1 MKRKIH
7 IELLATSALAIVLT
21 LLFAL
26 FVFYGL
32 FQEQI
37 VGDLKADA
45 WVLKNMHVFDH
56 IADVHPDT
64 YDLNGESLRITVVG
78 EDGSVIFDSNAD
90 AAAMSNHEDR
100 PEVRRALETG
110 EGSGTRRSETLDKN
124 LFYYAVK
131 LKNGTVLRISREADS
146 FFAVLWNLLPTVAG
160 VFFVLFLLSIFLAHY
175 FTKSI
180 VEPIERMAENLS
192 EPGQEAAYREL
203 APFAAKI
210 RQQHEDIL
218 KSAQMRQEFTANVS
232 HELKTPLTAISGYA
246 ELMEHGMAGKENTER
261 FAREI
266 HKNAERLL
274 SLINDII
281 QLSQLD
287 DGKRQ
292 MEYRD
297 VDLFQ
302 LAEECVDMLSMNARK
317 LNVTME
323 VRGRSTV
330 VSGDRQLLE
339 ELLYNLCDNAIRY
352 NNQGGKVTVT
362 TGTEDGSPFLSVKDT
377 GIGIPGEHQERVFE
391 RFYRVDK
398 SRSKATGG
406 TGLGLAIVKH
416 IVAQHGAKLFLD
428 SQISKG
434 TEIRVV
440 FSETLKS

>member
-1 MKRKIH
+1 
-7 IELLATSALAIVLT
+7 
-21 LLFAL
+21 
-26 FVFYGL
+26 
-32 FQEQI
+32 
-37 VGDLKADA
+37 
-45 WVLKNMHVFDH
+45 
-56 IADVHPDT
+56 
-64 YDLNGESLRITVVG
+64 
-78 EDGSVIFDSNAD
+78 
-90 AAAMSNHEDR
+90 
-100 PEVRRALETG
+100 
-110 EGSGTRRSETLDKN
+110 
-124 LFYYAVK
+124 
-131 LKNGTVLRISREADS
+131 
-146 FFAVLWNLLPTVAG
+146 
-160 VFFVLFLLSIFLAHY
+160 
-175 FTKSI
+175 
-180 VEPIERMAENLS
+180 
-192 EPGQEAAYREL
+192 
-203 APFAAKI
+203 
-210 RQQHEDIL
+210 
-218 KSAQMRQEFTANVS
+218 
-232 HELKTPLTAISGYA
+232 
-246 ELMEHGMAGKENTER
+246 
-261 FAREI
+261 
-266 HKNAERLL
+266 
-274 SLINDII
+274 
-281 QLSQLD
+281 
-287 DGKRQ
+287 

-302 LAEECVDMLSMNARK
+302 LAEECVDMLNMNARK